1 MEANQ
6 ELSLEQIR
14 AFLKASDAVGFEG
27 RNREE
32 VYGWVNRVLDQQGY
46 SQLNRRGRGLVR
58 RYVEKM
64 TGLSRAQTTRLISRY
79 LRGEPVR
86 MKATRRHRFATR
98 YGLADISLLAAVG
111 GARGAQRA
119 GDAED
124 NLPIHGRSVRPKKQ
138 F

>member
-1 MEANQ
+1 LEADQ

-27 RNREE
+27 RHREE

-64 TGLSRAQTTRLISRY
+64 TGLSRAQTTRLISPY
-79 LRGEPVR
+79 LRGEHDFFLGEIR
-86 MKATRRHRFATR
+86 
-98 YGLADISLLAAVG
+98 
-111 GARGAQRA
+111 
-119 GDAED
+119 
-124 NLPIHGRSVRPKKQ
+124 PIG
-138 F
+138 